1 MSSSAAYGGY
11 GGYAALTRDQM
22 RTLFSQTMGYPL
34 PAASIFLDILNVFL
48 FFLQI
53 FTRNS

>member
-34 PAASIFLDILNVFL
+34 PAASISLDILNVFL